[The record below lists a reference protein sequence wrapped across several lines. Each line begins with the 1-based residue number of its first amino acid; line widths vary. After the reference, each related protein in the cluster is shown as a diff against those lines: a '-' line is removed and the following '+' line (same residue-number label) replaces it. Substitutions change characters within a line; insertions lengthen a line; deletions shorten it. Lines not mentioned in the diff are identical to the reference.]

1 MKSILAI
8 LFVFGLQ
15 LALLAQQLS
24 TKIERDQ
31 MLIGELNSLIIEH
44 NGTLKQS
51 DLQEIKSIKG
61 TPSGSQEETKKIDLE
76 VYAVEYSE
84 NEIKILFT
92 VWDSSLVIVPPFAL
106 NKNGEISSQA
116 TMFRVNY
123 PQVDESGEILDI
135 YEITVV
141 EDAFMKFLEDYW
153 WTSLALVVIVFILG
167 LFLIIRIKESKAEEN
182 IVNQLSPDEKALLE
196 LNQLMQ
202 QKLFSLEH
210 QKLHFT
216 EFSDIL
222 RRYVGLHYGF
232 VTFEKTTFEIIEHL
246 RKKRVE
252 TTYVVE
258 LESLLMLSDMVKFS
272 KATVEEYEIESSSQ
286 KAISFIKDTTKKR
299 KSDTLTEKGDA
310 HA

>member
-1 MKSILAI
+1 MKSTLAI

-61 TPSGSQEETKKIDLE
+61 TPSGRQEETKKFDLE

-153 WTSLALVVIVFILG
+153 WISLALVVIVFILG
-167 LFLIIRIKESKAEEN
+167 LFLIIRIKESKTEEN

-202 QKLFSLEH
+202 QKLFSPEH

-286 KAISFIKDTTKKR
+286 KAISFIEDTTKKR